1 MKNQDDFDP
10 DCLFGRW
17 INEGKAVEKLGTVSG
32 GHLLIMPLRHTADG
46 FTMTG
51 PEIRDSEA
59 LICRLSEKIRKS
71 DPCVCG

>member
-1 MKNQDDFDP
+1 M
-10 DCLFGRW
+10 
-17 INEGKAVEKLGTVSG
+17 EKLGTVSG